1 IRNTNVS
8 TKRLYFPIV
17 FGATGFTAQFVVE
30 EVARTSGR
38 NRDRLEI
45 HLSLTFHHLS
55 AGKPELKCVE
65 VIVTDVTETESLAI
79 MCKQGVI
86 VLNCVG
92 PYRFYGETVMK
103 ACIENVAHC
112 IDILT
117 QIFLI
122 LDFFFCLFFFVFE
135 LPHCGFDSIPADMGI
150 ISKVGFGH
158 GFADSASLRRQRK
171 KFGHKPLPVVGT
183 RIKKRGALFFSKEIE
198 QYAVPVMGSDPSV
211 VDILFYVIFFLNWFP
226 LCSCPQVKYMAYV
239 GIGGLFSVLKTLF
252 AGVVFWFM
260 VKFRVDRGLLTQ
272 FPEFFSFGLF
282 SKTGP
287 TRKPFCHCCLIPPD
301 EWTSFCLRFMGEV
314 YTTGQDKPNATVST
328 EITSILSVICV
339 ECVTSCLTHCPFIGP
354 RWGGLYTPGSAF
366 ARTTLIDHLNKH
378 GIHVIAIN
386 E

>member
-1 IRNTNVS
+1 MATLTS
-8 TKRLYFPIV
+8 SM
-17 FGATGFTAQFVVE
+17 FGATGFTAQFVGGCADVLPGGTLQWA
-30 EVARTSGR
+30 VAGR
-38 NRDRLEI
+38 NRDRLQKST
-45 HLSLTFHHLS
+45 HS
-55 AGKPELKCVE
+55 GKPELKCVE

-79 MCKQGVI
+79 MCKQGII

-92 PYRFYGETVMK
+92 PYRFYGETVVK
-103 ACIENVAHC
+103 ACIENVSF
-112 IDILT
+112 LT
-117 QIFLI
+117 INTGPEVSNNSSCF
-122 LDFFFCLFFFVFE
+122 
-135 LPHCGFDSIPADMGI
+135 
-150 ISKVGFGH
+150 H
-158 GFADSASLRRQRK
+158 GFADSASLRRIRK

-198 QYAVPVMGSDPSV
+198 QYAVPFKGSDPSFNYISFRSV
-211 VDILFYVIFFLNWFP
+211 
-226 LCSCPQVKYMAYV
+226 LCEHDYCDSYMAYV

-252 AGVVFWFM
+252 AGMVFWFM

-287 TRKPFCHCCLIPPD
+287 TRKPFCHCCLIPD

-314 YTTGQDKPNATVST
+314 YTTGQDKPNA
-328 EITSILSVICV
+328 TSILSVICV

-378 GIHVIAIN
+378 GIQFSLKN
-386 E
+386 GQ

>member
-1 IRNTNVS
+1 MATLTS
-8 TKRLYFPIV
+8 SM
-17 FGATGFTAQFVVE
+17 FGATGFTAQFVGGCADVLPGGTLQWA
-30 EVARTSGR
+30 VAGR
-38 NRDRLEI
+38 NRDRLQKST
-45 HLSLTFHHLS
+45 HSGS
-55 AGKPELKCVE
+55 KPELKCVE

-79 MCKQGVI
+79 MCKQGII

-92 PYRFYGETVMK
+92 PYRFYGETVVK

-112 IDILT
+112 IDICPLHV
-117 QIFLI
+117 L
-122 LDFFFCLFFFVFE
+122 
-135 LPHCGFDSIPADMGI
+135 
-150 ISKVGFGH
+150 SKVVDVLAFVQLSCLLHQGGCGH
-158 GFADSASLRRQRK
+158 DAILRRIRK

-198 QYAVPVMGSDPSV
+198 QYAVPFKGSDPSV
-211 VDILFYVIFFLNWFP
+211 VDILFD
-226 LCSCPQVKYMAYV
+226 YMAYV

-252 AGVVFWFM
+252 AGMVFWFM

-287 TRKPFCHCCLIPPD
+287 TRKPFCHCCLIPD

-378 GIHVIAIN
+378 GIQFSLKN
-386 E
+386 GQ

>member
-1 IRNTNVS
+1 M
-8 TKRLYFPIV
+8 LYSDSRGAAAAALTSSLCLLRAQITDTMPIV
-17 FGATGFTAQFVVE
+17 FGATGFTAQFVGGCADVLPGGTLQWA
-30 EVARTSGR
+30 VAGR
-38 NRDRLEI
+38 NRDRLQKST
-45 HLSLTFHHLS
+45 HSDYQMGLQ
-55 AGKPELKCVE
+55 GKPELKCVE

-79 MCKQGVI
+79 MCKQGII

-92 PYRFYGETVMK
+92 PYRFYGETVVK
-103 ACIENVAHC
+103 ACIENVSF
-112 IDILT
+112 LT
-117 QIFLI
+117 INTGPE
-122 LDFFFCLFFFVFE
+122 V
-135 LPHCGFDSIPADMGI
+135 
-150 ISKVGFGH
+150 ISH
-158 GFADSASLRRQRK
+158 GFADSASLRRIRK

-198 QYAVPVMGSDPSV
+198 QYAVPFKGSDPSV
-211 VDILFYVIFFLNWFP
+211 SLTASSVAFQTP
-226 LCSCPQVKYMAYV
+226 LCLLYMAYV

-252 AGVVFWFM
+252 AGMVFWFM

-287 TRKPFCHCCLIPPD
+287 TRKPFCHCCLIPD

-314 YTTGQDKPNATVST
+314 YTTGQDKPNA
-328 EITSILSVICV
+328 TSILSVICV

-378 GIHVIAIN
+378 GIQFSLKN
-386 E
+386 GQ

>member
-1 IRNTNVS
+1 MYPLN
-8 TKRLYFPIV
+8 PIV

-30 EVARTSGR
+30 EVAADALYVTC
-38 NRDRLEI
+38 
-45 HLSLTFHHLS
+45 
-55 AGKPELKCVE
+55 KPELKCVE

-103 ACIENVAHC
+103 ACIENVSF
-112 IDILT
+112 LT
-117 QIFLI
+117 INTGPEVI
-122 LDFFFCLFFFVFE
+122 
-135 LPHCGFDSIPADMGI
+135 
-150 ISKVGFGH
+150 GH

-211 VDILFYVIFFLNWFP
+211 VDILFY
-226 LCSCPQVKYMAYV
+226 VKYMAYV

-314 YTTGQDKPNATVST
+314 YTTGQDKPNAT
-328 EITSILSVICV
+328 SILSVICV

-378 GIHVIAIN
+378 GIQFSLKN
-386 E
+386 GQ

>member
-1 IRNTNVS
+1 M
-8 TKRLYFPIV
+8 PIV
-17 FGATGFTAQFVVE
+17 FGATGFTAQFVGGCADVLPGGTLQWA
-30 EVARTSGR
+30 VAGR
-38 NRDRLEI
+38 NRDRLQKST
-45 HLSLTFHHLS
+45 HSGS
-55 AGKPELKCVE
+55 KPELKCVE

-79 MCKQGVI
+79 MCKQGII

-92 PYRFYGETVMK
+92 PYRFYGETVVK
-103 ACIENVAHC
+103 ACIENVSF
-112 IDILT
+112 LT
-117 QIFLI
+117 INTGPEVSNNSSCF
-122 LDFFFCLFFFVFE
+122 
-135 LPHCGFDSIPADMGI
+135 
-150 ISKVGFGH
+150 H
-158 GFADSASLRRQRK
+158 GFADSASLRRIRK

-198 QYAVPVMGSDPSV
+198 QYAVPFKGSDPSV
-211 VDILFYVIFFLNWFP
+211 VDILFDVIFFLNWFP
-226 LCSCPQVKYMAYV
+226 LCSCPPVKYMAYV

-252 AGVVFWFM
+252 AGMVFWFM

-287 TRKPFCHCCLIPPD
+287 TRKPFCHCCLIPD

-378 GIHVIAIN
+378 GIQFSLKN
-386 E
+386 GQ

>member
-1 IRNTNVS
+1 
-8 TKRLYFPIV
+8 
-17 FGATGFTAQFVVE
+17 
-30 EVARTSGR
+30 VARTSGR
-38 NRDRLEI
+38 NRDRLQTALI
-45 HLSLTFHHLS
+45 QAADALYVTC
-55 AGKPELKCVE
+55 KPELKCVE

-198 QYAVPVMGSDPSV
+198 QYAVPVMGSDPSFNY
-211 VDILFYVIFFLNWFP
+211 ISFRSL
-226 LCSCPQVKYMAYV
+226 LCEHDYCDSVKYMAYV

-314 YTTGQDKPNATVST
+314 YTTGQDKPNAT
-328 EITSILSVICV
+328 SILSVICV

-378 GIHVIAIN
+378 GIQFSLKN
-386 E
+386 GQ